1 MVARVSRRRR
11 TIRTG
16 DVLFHT
22 VNNVLLVFALLI
34 VLYPLLYIISSSMS
48 TASAIMAGK
57 IWLWPVSVDL
67 TSYRIVLTYPGIWRS
82 YLNTTIYAVGGTSLN
97 LVLTIMIAYP
107 LSRKDFKAR
116 GPVMG
121 LLVFTMIFNGGI
133 IPTYILIGKLGLL
146 NTMWAMIIP
155 TSFSAWNVI
164 ITRTFY
170 VHNIPEELIFASK
183 IDGCSDFRF
192 VLKILL
198 PLSGAITAVNI
209 LFYAVGHWNV
219 YFTGLLYLNK
229 QQLYSLQLFLR
240 KILVLNQISEEQV
253 RTAAAASQGLQ
264 VAEQLKH
271 TLKYALIIVA
281 TLPVMCIYPFVQK
294 HFVKGVRVGALKG

>member
-1 MVARVSRRRR
+1 MIKSKVK
-11 TIRTG
+11 IRTG
-16 DVLFHT
+16 DVLFHSLNT
-22 VNNVLLVFALLI
+22 ILLTFALLI
-34 VLYPLLYIISSSMS
+34 VLYPLIYIVSSSIS

-57 IWLWPVSVDL
+57 VWLWPVKIDL

-82 YLNTTIYAVGGTSLN
+82 YLNTVIYAVAGTSLN
-97 LVLTIMIAYP
+97 LVLTILIAYP
-107 LSRKDFKAR
+107 LSRKDFKSR
-116 GPVMG
+116 GVIMG

-133 IPTYILIGKLGLL
+133 IPTYILIGRLKLI

-155 TSFSAWNVI
+155 TAFSPWNVI

-170 VHNIPEELIFASK
+170 IHNIPDELIYASK

-192 VLKILL
+192 ILKVLL

-229 QQLYSLQLFLR
+229 QELYSLQLFLR
-240 KILVLNQISEEQV
+240 KILVLNQIGEEQV
-253 RTAAAASQGLQ
+253 RTAAAASRGLQ

-281 TLPVMCIYPFVQK
+281 TVPVMCIYPFVQK

>member
-1 MVARVSRRRR
+1 MVTRASSKRRG

-22 VNNVLLVFALLI
+22 VNNVLLGFALLI

-57 IWLWPVSVDL
+57 IWLWPVEVDL

-82 YLNTTIYAVGGTSLN
+82 YLNTTIYAVGGTLLN

-116 GPVMG
+116 GPVMA

-146 NTMWAMIIP
+146 NTMWAMMM
-155 TSFSAWNVI
+155 
-164 ITRTFY
+164 
-170 VHNIPEELIFASK
+170 L
-183 IDGCSDFRF
+183 G
-192 VLKILL
+192 
-198 PLSGAITAVNI
+198 
-209 LFYAVGHWNV
+209 
-219 YFTGLLYLNK
+219 
-229 QQLYSLQLFLR
+229 
-240 KILVLNQISEEQV
+240 
-253 RTAAAASQGLQ
+253 
-264 VAEQLKH
+264 
-271 TLKYALIIVA
+271 
-281 TLPVMCIYPFVQK
+281 YPR
-294 HFVKGVRVGALKG
+294 GM